1 MLRLYRKL
9 LLAFLT
15 TGMMAGSMPAWSD
28 CEADQEALAWLER
41 MSRSLREV
49 SYEGV
54 FTYQH
59 GNSMQALRISHSVK
73 EGWETEQLTSLS
85 GRNGSVMR
93 TQHPLDCIHPGSK
106 LVRISSGFHADSCG
120 LAKHYKLQLGD
131 QGRVAGRQAQ
141 FLRVMPRDM
150 YRYGYKM
157 ALDSETGLLLRSQ
170 TLAQDGKVLE
180 HFQFADLHI
189 GDVATVGTEVEVL
202 HEASHPG
209 PASATAVSYTLAG
222 GSWEVSWVPEGF
234 IFTRADTPRQA
245 DKTFTDGL
253 AVFSVYL
260 ERLERDIAPGE
271 GRARQ
276 GGTTAYTRG
285 MRLDG
290 QQVLVTVVGE
300 VPISTARMV
309 ADSVN
314 WMVAADA
321 Q

>member
-1 MLRLYRKL
+1 MPRLLGKL
-9 LLAFLT
+9 LAVLV
-15 TGMMAGSMPAWSD
+15 MAGPALAWSD
-28 CEADQEALAWLER
+28 CQADQEALSWLER

-59 GNSMQALRISHSVK
+59 GGSVQALRISHAVE
-73 EGWETEQLTSLS
+73 EGRETEQLTSLS
-85 GRNGSVMR
+85 GRSGGVVR

-106 LVRISSGFHADSCG
+106 LVRISTGFHGDSCG
-120 LAKHYKLQLGD
+120 LAKYYSLQLGD
-131 QGRVAGRQAQ
+131 QGRVAGRAAQ
-141 FLRVMPRDM
+141 FLQVVPRDM

-157 ALDSETGLLLRSQ
+157 ALDQETGLLLRSQ

-189 GDVATVGTEVEVL
+189 GDVANSGTEVEVL
-202 HEASHPG
+202 HEAGHPG
-209 PASATAVSYTLAG
+209 VDDVTAEAYTGAG
-222 GSWEVSWVPEGF
+222 AAWEVNWVPQGF
-234 IFTRADTPRQA
+234 MLTNAS
-245 DKTFTDGL
+245 TFTDGL

-260 ERLERDIAPGE
+260 ERLEQEIEPGE

-285 MRLDG
+285 MRLGG